1 MGCTVATRPPG
12 SFRAGF
18 YTQDRPIRIDYNS
31 NRYIWYT
38 HNRIY
43 RSVHGRALGGTTGDA
58 YVAGIDLGT
67 TNSAIAV
74 GAYFPH
80 EIIRFEFNIYT

>member
-1 MGCTVATRPPG
+1 MGCTLATRPPG

-18 YTQDRPIRIDYNS
+18 YTEDRSSKIIYNNS
-31 NRYIWYT
+31 YLWLRRK
-38 HNRIY
+38 RIY
-43 RSVHGRALGGTTGDA
+43 RSVHARALGGTSRDV

-74 GAYFPH
+74 GACFPH
-80 EIIRFEFNIYT
+80 YIIRL